1 MFIPLLQDI
10 PCIHIV
16 ETTSSPTNKN
26 ENKSLRWAIASN
38 MARSVTETANS
49 FIILG
54 LLRSLWRLLRLFRFS
69 LGFHDLFWSTLPT
82 YEPNASQSL
91 FLFRCHLLGAILRHM
106 SGLTAIETST
116 GTAETTASRD
126 KMFLP
131 IYISHSSH
139 KSLAILLRS
148 IILLWTVASK
158 MSRFLANIAQT
169 LRRFFYWLG
178 EPPTTTFHRFWR
190 DLILNLSII
199 VLHLT
204 YKITLQALTNLEWI
218 HNVSSV
224 IP

>member
-1 MFIPLLQDI
+1 MKTNLYVGQLRAIWPGLLQRRQ
-10 PCIHIV
+10 
-16 ETTSSPTNKN
+16 TLSS
-26 ENKSLRWAIASN
+26 
-38 MARSVTETANS
+38 V
-49 FIILG
+49 
-54 LLRSLWRLLRLFRFS
+54 
-69 LGFHDLFWSTLPT
+69 LGFSDPFEGFWGSSGLVSGSLPT